1 MAMVLFICGITL
13 GLGIGLFGTMLLHG
27 RSPLW
32 AETVM
37 AALSFAAMLTAF
49 VSAWETYRTAYS
61 AFMSFG
67 LLSVILLA
75 AAARAANLV
84 VCIRTKEWDRGAE
97 NLFALLI
104 AATAVYMLHRGIVAG
119 WEKYREDLLYV
130 AVMAGT
136 LAMIGGAC
144 EATREG
150 ESPFRLRAALF
161 VSHLGLAAVMCF
173 PVSWFSSSDIDV
185 TGVVSLVVGAF
196 FVTCLTL
203 LVKLGIVLEAERQKN
218 TAATA

>member
-1 MAMVLFICGITL
+1 MVLFICGIAL
-13 GLGIGLFGTMLLHG
+13 SLGIGLFGTFLLRG
-27 RSPLW
+27 RAPLW
-32 AETVM
+32 AEIVM

-61 AFMSFG
+61 AFLSFG
-67 LLSVILLA
+67 LLSVVLLA
-75 AAARAANLV
+75 AAARAANLA

-119 WEKYREDLLYV
+119 WEGYTEDLLYV
-130 AVMAGT
+130 TVMAGT

-173 PVSWFSSSDIDV
+173 PVVWFGSLDIDV

-203 LVKLGIVLEAERQKN
+203 LTKLGLVLEAERQKD
-218 TAATA
+218 TAAAA

>member
-1 MAMVLFICGITL
+1 MVLFICGITL

-37 AALSFAAMLTAF
+37 AALSFAALLTAF
-49 VSAWETYRTAYS
+49 VSAWETYRAAYS

-130 AVMAGT
+130 TVMAGT
-136 LAMIGGAC
+136 LAMIDGAC

-173 PVSWFSSSDIDV
+173 PVSWFGSSDINI

-203 LVKLGIVLEAERQKN
+203 VVKLGIVLESKRQKN
-218 TAATA
+218 TAAAA